1 MRKSSF
7 VVIVIAGLSLSGC
20 AGMGTKAPQDSGLA
34 SLQLFDAQSHPRF
47 VAYLACDPRTS
58 DEAVQCLTVSRAF
71 DVWRN
76 DRHVEIHEI
85 EVDDPLFKSERPS
98 TSSWTTTGKPY
109 RLAIRYDPVVVPS
122 FDRWSG
128 TSGTMTSGFVPG
140 RVGYEV
146 TLYVFSTASDALVR
160 KLTLHD
166 QVEMPQSANVT
177 PTIKAGAYEVIA
189 QIDPAYSNP

>member
-1 MRKSSF
+1 
-7 VVIVIAGLSLSGC
+7 
-20 AGMGTKAPQDSGLA
+20 MGTKAAQDSLA
-34 SLQLFDAQSHPRF
+34 SLQLFDAQSQPRF

-58 DEAVQCLTVSRAF
+58 DEAVQCPTVSRVF
-71 DVWRN
+71 NTWHN
-76 DRHVEIHEI
+76 DRHVEVREI
-85 EVDDPLFKSERPS
+85 KTDDPLFKSGRPS
-98 TSSWTTTGKPY
+98 ISSGTASGRPY

-177 PTIKAGAYEVIA
+177 PTIKAGAREVIG
-189 QIDPAYSNP
+189 QIDPAFLNR